1 MRLLDDVD
9 LSQLALVAL
18 DDDAAMEELMARV
31 CDVSHRYCR
40 ARLTSYAGGR
50 QLSDDVVQ
58 EICLAVFK
66 ALPRFRHTG
75 VPFEAFVYSIGSRK
89 VADAQRGAIRS
100 PLVLVADVPDEA
112 DPALSPEQN
121 AIRASESAEMLH
133 LLDRLPDKLREVLV
147 LRVAMALTAE
157 RVGVALG
164 MSAGAVRVSQH
175 RGLERLRVLMR
186 ERNQTLQAVKQ

>member
-1 MRLLDDVD
+1 MQELD
-9 LSQLALVAL
+9 LSQLAVAAL
-18 DDDAAMEELMARV
+18 DDDDVMEELMSRV
-31 CDVSHRYCR
+31 RDVSRRYCR
-40 ARLTSYAGGR
+40 ARLTSYAGGG

-66 ALPRFRHTG
+66 ALPGFRHTG

-121 AIRASESAEMLH
+121 AIRRSESAEMLH
-133 LLDRLPDKLREVLV
+133 LLDLLPDKLREVLV
-147 LRVAMALTAE
+147 LRVAMGLTAE
-157 RVGVALG
+157 RVGATLG
-164 MSAGAVRVSQH
+164 MSAGAVRVTQH
-175 RGLERLRVLMR
+175 RGLERLRALVR
-186 ERNQTLQAVKQ
+186 ERNQTLQTVGP